1 MYKAISY
8 FKDMKDNMH
17 PYNPGDTFPRDGLKV
32 DAKRLEEL
40 STDKNRRGKPVIE
53 LVKEKKKAEEKP
65 EVKEEPIEEAVV
77 EEPIVEEP
85 IVEEPK
91 PKKRGKKKDAD

>member
-77 EEPIVEEP
+77 EDP

-91 PKKRGKKKDAD
+91 PKKRGRKKNAD

>member
-53 LVKEKKKAEEKP
+53 LVKEKRKAEEKP

-85 IVEEPK
+85 K
-91 PKKRGKKKDAD
+91 PKKRGRKKNAD

>member
-53 LVKEKKKAEEKP
+53 LIKEKKKAEEKP

-85 IVEEPK
+85 K
-91 PKKRGKKKDAD
+91 PKKRGRKKNAD

>member
-85 IVEEPK
+85 K

>member
-53 LVKEKKKAEEKP
+53 LVNEEEAEEKP

-85 IVEEPK
+85 K
-91 PKKRGKKKDAD
+91 PKKRGKKKNAD

>member
-77 EEPIVEEP
+77 EEPIVEEL
-85 IVEEPK
+85 K
-91 PKKRGKKKDAD
+91 PKKRGRSKKNAD

>member
-53 LVKEKKKAEEKP
+53 LVKEKKKAEEKS
-65 EVKEEPIEEAVV
+65 EVKEEPIEEAV
-77 EEPIVEEP
+77 VEEP

>member
-17 PYNPGDTFPRDGLKV
+17 PYNPGDIFPRDGLKV

-53 LVKEKKKAEEKP
+53 LVKEEEAEEKP

-91 PKKRGKKKDAD
+91 PKKRGKKKNAD

>member
-32 DAKRLEEL
+32 DAKSLEEL

-85 IVEEPK
+85 K
-91 PKKRGKKKDAD
+91 PKKRGRKKNAD

>member
-85 IVEEPK
+85 IVEEAK
-91 PKKRGKKKDAD
+91 PKKRGKKKNAD

>member
-65 EVKEEPIEEAVV
+65 EVKEEPIEEA
-77 EEPIVEEP
+77 IVEEP

-91 PKKRGKKKDAD
+91 PKKRGRKKNAD

>member
-53 LVKEKKKAEEKP
+53 LVKEEEAEEKP

-91 PKKRGKKKDAD
+91 PKKRGKKKNAD

>member
-17 PYNPGDTFPRDGLKV
+17 PYSPGDTFPRDGLKV

-85 IVEEPK
+85 K
-91 PKKRGKKKDAD
+91 PKKRGRKKNAD

>member
-85 IVEEPK
+85 K
-91 PKKRGKKKDAD
+91 PKKRGRKKNAD

>member
-17 PYNPGDTFPRDGLKV
+17 SYNPGDTFPRDGLMV
-32 DAKRLEEL
+32 SEKRLEEL
-40 STDKNRRGKPVIE
+40 STNKNRRGKPVIE
-53 LVKEKKKAEEKP
+53 LVKEKKKVEEKP

-77 EEPIVEEP
+77 EEPIVEEL
-85 IVEEPK
+85 K
-91 PKKRGKKKDAD
+91 PKKRGRKKNAD

>member
-53 LVKEKKKAEEKP
+53 LVKEKKKAEKKP

-77 EEPIVEEP
+77 EEPIVEES
-85 IVEEPK
+85 K
-91 PKKRGKKKDAD
+91 PKKRGRKKNAD

>member
-77 EEPIVEEP
+77 EDPIA
-85 IVEEPK
+85 EEPK
-91 PKKRGKKKDAD
+91 PKKRGRKKNAD